1 MGIETLAPWTL
12 EFRTGFFMII
22 AGIDPGSR
30 VTGYGF
36 LEVQGN
42 RYRCVDFGA
51 IRAGTSKQPLSYR
64 LTKIYSELT
73 TLMGS
78 HHPSAVA
85 VEGVFYATNA
95 QSALKL
101 GQARGVALLA
111 AAQCGAQ
118 IVEYSPLEVKKAVA
132 GYGRADKIQIQTM
145 VGMLLNM
152 VDPPRP
158 NDAADALAVALC
170 HAFRKPPAQHI
181 QQR

>member
-1 MGIETLAPWTL
+1 MDPLDPYTLDCFL
-12 EFRTGFFMII
+12 MII

-36 LEVQGN
+36 LQVRGN
-42 RYRCVDFGA
+42 RYRCLDFGV
-51 IRAGTSKQPLSYR
+51 IRAGTSKQPLSHR
-64 LTKIYSELT
+64 LTMIYTELT
-73 TLMGS
+73 RLMDT
-78 HHPSAVA
+78 HRPSAVA
-85 VEGVFYATNA
+85 VEGVFHAVNA

-118 IVEYSPLEVKKAVA
+118 IAEYSALEIKKAVA
-132 GYGRADKIQIQTM
+132 GYGRADKIQVQTM

-152 VDPPRP
+152 ADPPRP

-170 HAFRKPPAQHI
+170 HAFRKPPALHI
-181 QQR
+181 PQR